1 MASENLGNPY
11 RSRELPG
18 DPQIHFPVHQNR
30 EGSKA
35 RGPKPKGGWEA
46 PCLLAGYVLIGG
58 GARRL
63 WGRFTGSGH
72 KARSTRAT
80 SPGGSRPGST
90 CAIIAN

>member
-46 PCLLAGYVLIGG
+46 PCLLAGYVLKGAARDASG
-58 GARRL
+58 GAL
-63 WGRFTGSGH
+63 PGVGIT
-72 KARSTRAT
+72 ARSTRAT